1 MDPISL
7 LVMALAKNPDLA
19 ASAVESAVKPG
30 AVDVAKMQTSLADIS
45 RGILS
50 CYHKT
55 AKFRQTDI
63 LTTPWDRAWQYN
75 AERSAVLQIT
85 FQGITSTQYQM
96 VVAVMAKE
104 MPFVARSSAKTR
116 SCRTVR
122 SANSRSGRRRSS
134 VGRLTSHDR
143 PGRDRCFVD

>member
-96 VVAVMAKE
+96 VVAVMAKGN
-104 MPFVARSSAKTR
+104 A
-116 SCRTVR
+116 VR
-122 SANSRSGRRRSS
+122 SAVIRENTLVPYSKKCQLEEWS
-134 VGRLTSHDR
+134 T
-143 PGRDRCFVD
+143 PK

>member
-96 VVAVMAKE
+96 VVAVMAKGN
-104 MPFVARSSAKTR
+104 A
-116 SCRTVR
+116 VR
-122 SANSRSGRRRSS
+122 SAVIRENTLVPYSKKCQLEEWS
-134 VGRLTSHDR
+134 TAK
-143 PGRDRCFVD
+143 